1 MVVVPIPKPA
11 NDFATAPRALKSENM
26 NWVGFA
32 AGETLLAAGLL
43 LLAGRRRA
51 GMVAAAAGT
60 ALALLDQKEA
70 LHSWWKGLP
79 GYIDEVEGL
88 LCQVQNIVEDLAAKR
103 ETLRRILAKAS
114 PS

>member
-1 MVVVPIPKPA
+1 MVVVPIPKPT
-11 NDFATAPRALKSENM
+11 NDFATAPRALKSETM

-43 LLAGRRRA
+43 LLVGQRRA